1 MYERIGEKATFV
13 KGEFLYMI
21 SFLFSLPM
29 GYTQTHTGSLK
40 VSSEKEQ

>member
-1 MYERIGEKATFV
+1 MNERIGEKATFV
-13 KGEFLYMI
+13 KGYFLNMI

-29 GYTQTHTGSLK
+29 GYTQTNTGSFQ